1 MDMSPQEIKAL
12 LLERAALVEGAMT
25 RLCDSDT
32 GAPARLRESMR
43 YSLLAGG
50 KRLRPVLCLTA
61 ASQFG
66 TDAEAVLPFAC
77 GIEMIHT
84 YSLIHDDLPAMD
96 NDDLRRGRP
105 SNHKAFD
112 EATAIL
118 AGDALQADAFACM
131 ESCPLPSQNVLKAL
145 GLFAKAAGSCGMC
158 GGQELDMQCTGTR
171 IPIKDLEHLH
181 ALKTGAILRAAV
193 VCGGLLAGAD
203 ERSIDALSSYGASLG
218 VAFQIADDILDVVSD
233 TETLG
238 KPAGSDEEQDKN
250 TYPALLGLERS
261 RELANM
267 HAQKA
272 IAALD
277 GMEGRDADFLRG
289 LALYTVKRVK

>member
-12 LLERAALVEGAMT
+12 LLERAALVEGALT

-66 TDAEAVLPFAC
+66 TD
-77 GIEMIHT
+77 
-84 YSLIHDDLPAMD
+84 HDDLPAMD

-118 AGDALQADAFACM
+118 AGDALQADAFVCM
-131 ESCPLPSQNVLKAL
+131 ASCHLPSQNVLKAL

-158 GGQELDMQCTGTR
+158 GGQELDMQCTGMR
-171 IPIKDLEHLH
+171 IPIKDLEHW
-181 ALKTGAILRAAV
+181 
-193 VCGGLLAGAD
+193 
-203 ERSIDALSSYGASLG
+203 SIC
-218 VAFQIADDILDVVSD
+218 
-233 TETLG
+233 T
-238 KPAGSDEEQDKN
+238 P
-250 TYPALLGLERS
+250 
-261 RELANM
+261 
-267 HAQKA
+267 
-272 IAALD
+272 
-277 GMEGRDADFLRG
+277 
-289 LALYTVKRVK
+289 

>member
-1 MDMSPQEIKAL
+1 
-12 LLERAALVEGAMT
+12 
-25 RLCDSDT
+25 
-32 GAPARLRESMR
+32 
-43 YSLLAGG
+43 
-50 KRLRPVLCLTA
+50 
-61 ASQFG
+61 
-66 TDAEAVLPFAC
+66 
-77 GIEMIHT
+77 MIHT

-118 AGDALQADAFACM
+118 AGDALQADAFECM
-131 ESCPLPSQNVLKAL
+131 ATCPLPAQNVLRAL
-145 GLFAKAAGSCGMC
+145 GLFARAAGSCGMC
-158 GGQELDMQCTGTR
+158 GGQELDMQWTGTR
-171 IPIKDLEHLH
+171 VAIGELEHLH

-203 ERSIDALSSYGASLG
+203 DKSLEALSSYGASLG

-277 GMEGRDADFLRG
+277 GMAGRDADFLRG

>member
-1 MDMSPQEIKAL
+1 
-12 LLERAALVEGAMT
+12 
-25 RLCDSDT
+25 
-32 GAPARLRESMR
+32 
-43 YSLLAGG
+43 
-50 KRLRPVLCLTA
+50 
-61 ASQFG
+61 
-66 TDAEAVLPFAC
+66 
-77 GIEMIHT
+77 
-84 YSLIHDDLPAMD
+84 
-96 NDDLRRGRP
+96 
-105 SNHKAFD
+105 
-112 EATAIL
+112 
-118 AGDALQADAFACM
+118 
-131 ESCPLPSQNVLKAL
+131 
-145 GLFAKAAGSCGMC
+145 
-158 GGQELDMQCTGTR
+158 MQWTGTR
-171 IPIKDLEHLH
+171 VAIGELEHLH

-203 ERSIDALSSYGASLG
+203 DKSLEALSSYGASLG

-277 GMEGRDADFLRG
+277 GMAGRDADFLRG

>member
-12 LLERAALVEGAMT
+12 LLERAALVEGALT

-61 ASQFG
+61 ASHFG

-131 ESCPLPSQNVLKAL
+131 ASCPLPSQNVLKAL

-193 VCGGLLAGAD
+193 LWRLPWGCLPDCGRHPGRGFGHRDSGQARWLGRGAGQ
-203 ERSIDALSSYGASLG
+203 EHLSGTPWS
-218 VAFQIADDILDVVSD
+218 
-233 TETLG
+233 
-238 KPAGSDEEQDKN
+238 
-250 TYPALLGLERS
+250 
-261 RELANM
+261 
-267 HAQKA
+267 
-272 IAALD
+272 
-277 GMEGRDADFLRG
+277 
-289 LALYTVKRVK
+289 